1 MLRLAISVWTFVRYA
16 ILASSFLAL
25 PMVAQAGD
33 MVLNDLKAQNGIQLS
48 TDELKQLIPNAKVVS
63 HFQGST
69 RRWTNRPEGKFV
81 ASSDLRRFPGKPGLT
96 SSAQGT
102 WHVGD
107 NGTYCVTLEWPKR
120 SENWCRYIFKV
131 GGKYYGVKSVANGTS
146 TAYEFEFSN

>member
-69 RRWTNRPEGKFV
+69 RRWTNRPEG
-81 ASSDLRRFPGKPGLT
+81 
-96 SSAQGT
+96 
-102 WHVGD
+102 
-107 NGTYCVTLEWPKR
+107 
-120 SENWCRYIFKV
+120 
-131 GGKYYGVKSVANGTS
+131 
-146 TAYEFEFSN
+146 